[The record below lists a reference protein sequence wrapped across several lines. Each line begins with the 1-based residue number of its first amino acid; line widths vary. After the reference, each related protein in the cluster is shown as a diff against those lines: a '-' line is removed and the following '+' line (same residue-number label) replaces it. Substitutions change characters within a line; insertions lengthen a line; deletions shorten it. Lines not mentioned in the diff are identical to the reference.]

1 MNNSIYKYDV
11 ALSFAGE
18 DRSFAEQVAAILK
31 ESKIK
36 VFYDKYEEVNLWGKD
51 LYSHLSNIYQ
61 NEAKYCIMFISKFYA
76 EKLWTN
82 HERRS
87 AQARAFIEKQEYI
100 LPIRLDNTPIE
111 GILPTIGHIDGTKKT
126 PSEIA
131 NLIINKLNELGIKI
145 ISNNNTIDD
154 EYLIPEIK
162 RKISDLE
169 KKKFLNKSFTDIQDY
184 FENALIKLKSKYP
197 NVDTELNKL
206 SSIKFVAEIYVDGE
220 LKIQC
225 KLWIGG
231 MWGTNSISYSESTR
245 GLDINNDNSMNDSA
259 TVEDNGKDIYFK
271 ILGTFFGN
279 MGDMKIDIAKASGK
293 DAAKYFWERFIQHLN
308 Y

>member
-1 MNNSIYKYDV
+1 MNNSTYKYDI

-18 DRSFAEQVAAILK
+18 DRQDVEKIAEILK
-31 ESKIK
+31 ANDIK
-36 VFYDKYEEVNLWGKD
+36 VFYDKYEVVGLWGKD
-51 LYSHLSNIYQ
+51 LYSHLNNLYQ
-61 NEAKYCIMFISKFYA
+61 NEANYCVMFISRYYA

-82 HERRS
+82 HERKS
-87 AQARAFIEKQEYI
+87 AQARAFAAKKEYI
-100 LPIRLDNTPIE
+100 LPVRLDDTSID
-111 GILPTIGHIDGTKKT
+111 GILPTVGYIDGTKYSPLELT
-126 PSEIA
+126 
-131 NLIINKLNELGIKI
+131 NLIINKLHEMGPISPSNITSSMDDI
-145 ISNNNTIDD
+145 I
-154 EYLIPEIK
+154 IPEIK

-184 FENALIKLKSKYP
+184 FDNALIKLKSKYP

-231 MWGTNSISYSESTR
+231 MWGGNSISYSESTR

-259 TVEDNGKDIYFK
+259 TVEDDGKDIYFK

-279 MGDMKIDIAKASGK
+279 MGNIKIDAAKASGK
-293 DAAKYFWERFIQHLN
+293 DAAKYFWGRFVQQLN